1 MSSRINPTLFDK
13 LVADLELDGLR
24 VDGEDVTG
32 LDRSLRFYTVPRL
45 ERFNEAAL
53 RATVLRELNWLLNT
67 TSFGS
72 AQDLSQAPE
81 VATSALNYGLGDLT
95 GKLLTRQAVHARAR
109 DMREAILRYE
119 PRVDRRSLDV
129 EADLTRERA
138 NSVGFTIR
146 GDVTTAVRALPV
158 EFRTDVEI
166 DTGAVTLWG
175 E

>member
-24 VDGEDVTG
+24 DDGADLTG

-67 TSFGS
+67 TSFAS
-72 AQDLSQAPE
+72 AQDLGQAPE
-81 VATSALNYGLGDLT
+81 VLTSTLNYGLGDLT
-95 GKLLTRQAVHARAR
+95 GKLLTRQAVQARAR
-109 DMREAILRYE
+109 DMREAILRFE
-119 PRVDRRSLDV
+119 PRVERRSLDV
-129 EADLTRERA
+129 DVDLTRERA
-138 NSVGFTIR
+138 NSVSFTIR
-146 GDVTTAVRALPV
+146 GDLTTAVQVMPV

-175 E
+175 N